1 MPMAKLLRFFRHSLT
16 RRDKIQLLFLFA
28 LILFQALLDV
38 LGVATVFPLIS
49 IIANQELIQ
58 SNAYLAFLY
67 DALGFGSDAQFII
80 FIALAMFALVLV
92 SNVFKSFTAYRTYLF
107 SHLMECELG
116 TKLMRYYL
124 AQNYERIVS
133 HNTIDYSKNI
143 LSETG
148 QVVKGVILASIQFVA
163 QLLTVIGLLALL
175 IFVDWRVTLTV
186 AASLG
191 GIFWGIYVVARPFI
205 TLASER
211 RVKENARRYLV
222 VDEAFSGIKAVKAGA
237 LELTYLMRFIVP
249 ARQYAYDQTTAA
261 TFSTVPKF
269 ILETISFGG
278 ILGLLFFLIWT
289 MGGILEALPII
300 AVYAFAVYRLLPA
313 VQQMYRSLTMIKAA
327 QPSLAIIEKDL
338 DQNLTAV
345 QLDAP
350 SSALTFNRGLELR
363 NAAFSYDSSVG
374 AVIRGVSVMV
384 APGEVIG
391 FAGQTGSGKT
401 TTADILLGILTPQD
415 GGIFL
420 DDREISGM
428 DDLRGSLSGY
438 VPQKIFLADDTIAAN
453 IAFGLAPGEIDH
465 QRVEEVARLAQI
477 HDFITTQMPDGYQ
490 SRLGEDGVRISGG
503 QRQRIG
509 IARALYRGPKLLVL
523 DEATSALDPVTE
535 KMVMRSITPLKSH
548 CAIIIIAHRMD
559 TLKACDRIYVFDKG
573 RTIDSGSF
581 DELAARNNSFKALI
595 SANPS

>member
-1 MPMAKLLRFFRHSLT
+1 M
-16 RRDKIQLLFLFA
+16 
-28 LILFQALLDV
+28 
-38 LGVATVFPLIS
+38 
-49 IIANQELIQ
+49 
-58 SNAYLAFLY
+58 
-67 DALGFGSDAQFII
+67 
-80 FIALAMFALVLV
+80 
-92 SNVFKSFTAYRTYLF
+92 
-107 SHLMECELG
+107 
-116 TKLMRYYL
+116 
-124 AQNYERIVS
+124 
-133 HNTIDYSKNI
+133 
-143 LSETG
+143 
-148 QVVKGVILASIQFVA
+148 VKGVILASINSWHSFSRS
-163 QLLTVIGLLALL
+163 LACGPADLRRL
-175 IFVDWRVTLTV
+175 AGYPDRR
-186 AASLG
+186 ASLG

-261 TFSTVPKF
+261 TFSTVPQF

-313 VQQMYRSLTMIKAA
+313 VQQMYRSLTLINAA

-350 SSALTFNRGLELR
+350 SSALAFNRGLELR

-420 DDREISGM
+420 DDRECRHGRPQGKPLWLCAAE
-428 DDLRGSLSGY
+428 DFPGGRYHRGEHRLRS
-438 VPQKIFLADDTIAAN
+438 
-453 IAFGLAPGEIDH
+453 
-465 QRVEEVARLAQI
+465 RARR
-477 HDFITTQMPDGYQ
+477 D
-490 SRLGEDGVRISGG
+490 
-503 QRQRIG
+503 
-509 IARALYRGPKLLVL
+509 
-523 DEATSALDPVTE
+523 
-535 KMVMRSITPLKSH
+535 
-548 CAIIIIAHRMD
+548 
-559 TLKACDRIYVFDKG
+559 
-573 RTIDSGSF
+573 
-581 DELAARNNSFKALI
+581 
-595 SANPS
+595 

>member
-1 MPMAKLLRFFRHSLT
+1 M
-16 RRDKIQLLFLFA
+16 
-28 LILFQALLDV
+28 
-38 LGVATVFPLIS
+38 
-49 IIANQELIQ
+49 
-58 SNAYLAFLY
+58 
-67 DALGFGSDAQFII
+67 
-80 FIALAMFALVLV
+80 V

-133 HNTIDYSKNI
+133 HNTIDYTKNI

-148 QVVKGVILASIQFVA
+148 QVVKGVIPRRSTRGTASHGHWLAGPADLSRLAGYPDRRRLAWRNFLGHLCGGA
-163 QLLTVIGLLALL
+163 CLT
-175 IFVDWRVTLTV
+175 
-186 AASLG
+186 
-191 GIFWGIYVVARPFI
+191 

-401 TTADILLGILTPQD
+401 TTADILGILTPQD
-415 GGIFL
+415 GGFL

-490 SRLGEDGVRISGG
+490 SGLVRMVWISGG

-535 KMVMRSITPLKSH
+535 KMVMRSITPLKVTLRHHHYRASH
-548 CAIIIIAHRMD
+548 GYAEG
-559 TLKACDRIYVFDKG
+559 L
-573 RTIDSGSF
+573 
-581 DELAARNNSFKALI
+581 
-595 SANPS
+595 